1 MIIIISPTIKKNPQ
15 YWGFFDTASL
25 CMFEFLLITF
35 LNALIMKKITLLFF
49 LFCVL
54 YQLKAQIVWQ
64 NTIGGSGFDF
74 LEDIISTSDGGF
86 LLIGVSESGISGDKT
101 QSNLGQGD
109 FWVVKTNSTGVVQ
122 WEKTFGG
129 TGDDY
134 AVTAIETTDGGFV
147 IIGDSDSN
155 SSGDKSQNS
164 KGGLDFWIIKINSTG
179 TKLWDKT
186 IGGSLDDLPIA
197 LQETATGD
205 IIIGGESESSISGDK
220 TENSKGG
227 SDLWIVKINSTGTII
242 WNKTF
247 GGNADDFLTTLKL
260 TADGGFIIGASSS
273 SGISGDKSE
282 NTLGLEDYW
291 VLKINNTN
299 TIDWQ
304 KTIGGAATSRS
315 TLSDLILTSDGSYV
329 IAGDSDSGIGGSK
342 TIITNGGNDLWL
354 LKLNSSGVIQWQN
367 SIGGADD
374 EYFPTLVQKPDGS
387 YAVAGESLSNISGDK
402 TENSHND
409 SNDIWLVALDANGN
423 VTNDKILG
431 TNGIEGTERILLTSD
446 GNFVISSYVDELSGD
461 NTEAPNGDTDFWI
474 LKIDKNTLS
483 TLTINVVN
491 NLIVLYPN
499 PAKDKINISLSN
511 TLNSVTA
518 KVYDVTGKLILS
530 KNLNSAESQI
540 DISQLQT
547 GIYFIKIETENAST
561 TKRFIKQ

>member
-1 MIIIISPTIKKNPQ
+1 
-15 YWGFFDTASL
+15 
-25 CMFEFLLITF
+25 
-35 LNALIMKKITLLFF
+35 MKKITLLFF
-49 LFCVL
+49 LLCAL
-54 YQLKAQIVWQ
+54 HQLNAQIVWQ
-64 NTIGGSGFDF
+64 NTIGGNGFDF

-86 LLIGVSESGISGDKT
+86 LLIGISESGISGDKT

-109 FWVVKTNSTGVVQ
+109 FWVVKTNSTGVIQ
-122 WEKTFGG
+122 WEKTYGG

-134 AVTAIETTDGGFV
+134 AVTGIETSDGGFV

-155 SSGDKSQNS
+155 ISGDKTQNS

-186 IGGSLDDLPIA
+186 LGGSLDDLPIA
-197 LQETATGD
+197 LQETPTGD

-227 SDLWIVKINSTGTII
+227 SDHWIVKINSTGTII

-247 GGNADDFLTTLKL
+247 GGNADDFLATLKL
-260 TADGGFIIGASSS
+260 TTDGGFVIGASSS

-282 NTLGLEDYW
+282 NALSIEDYW
-291 VLKINNTN
+291 ILKISNTN

-304 KTIGGAATSRS
+304 KTIGGDATSRS

-342 TIITNGGNDLWL
+342 TVITNGGNDLWL

-367 SIGGADD
+367 SIGGTDD

-423 VTNDKILG
+423 VTNDKTLG
-431 TNGIEGTERILLTSD
+431 TNGIEGAERILLTSD

-483 TLTINVVN
+483 TPTINMVN
-491 NLIVLYPN
+491 NLNLFPN
-499 PAKDKINISLSN
+499 PATNNITFTTQLS
-511 TLNSVTA
+511 
-518 KVYDVTGKLILS
+518 
-530 KNLNSAESQI
+530 
-540 DISQLQT
+540 
-547 GIYFIKIETENAST
+547 IETVNVFDLNGRLIKHIKNPDQTIDVSRLT
-561 TKRFIKQ
+561 TGMYLLQIKTKNTIITKRLIKQ